1 MAAQL
6 VRMMMETD
14 LHSPVAQTNTNPG
27 QTGPTGGTKSSQ
39 ERVKRPMNAFMV
51 WSRGQRRKMAQENPK
66 MHNSEI
72 SKRLGA
78 EWKVMSEAEKRPF
91 IDEAKRLRAMHMKE
105 HPDYKY
111 RPRRKTKTLLKK
123 DKYSLAGGLLAGP
136 GGGGV
141 GMGVGMSPGGVGQ
154 RLESPGGHGGAPGTG
169 YAHMNGWANGAYS
182 GQVAAAAAAAA
193 MMQEAQLAYSQHP
206 GGGAHHHHHGH
217 HHPHHHHPHNPQAVH
232 RYDMS
237 ALQYSPMSNSQSYMS
252 ASPSG
257 YGGLSYSQHQNSS
270 VASSG
275 TIGTLGSLVKSE
287 PSVSPP
293 VTTHS
298 RAPCPGDLREMISM
312 YLPTGDAG
320 DPSVQS
326 RLHTLPQHYQ
336 SPTTG
341 LNGTIPLTHI

>member
-1 MAAQL
+1 MYS
-6 VRMMMETD
+6 MMMETD
-14 LHSPVAQTNTNPG
+14 LHSPGPQTNTN
-27 QTGPTGGTKSSQ
+27 TGPNGGSKVNQ
-39 ERVKRPMNAFMV
+39 DRVKRPMNAFMV

-123 DKYSLAGGLLAGP
+123 DKYSLAGGLLAGS
-136 GGGGV
+136 GGGG
-141 GMGVGMSPGGVGQ
+141 GMGLGMGAAGVGQ
-154 RLESPGGHGGAPGTG
+154 RLESPVGHGGGTAAS
-169 YAHMNGWANGAYS
+169 YAHMNGWTNGAYS
-182 GQVAAAAAAAA
+182 AAAAAA

-206 GGGAHHHHHGH
+206 GAGAHHHHG
-217 HHPHHHHPHNPQAVH
+217 HHHHPHNPQPMH
-232 RYDMS
+232 RYEMT
-237 ALQYSPMSNSQSYMS
+237 ALQYSPISNSQSYMS
-252 ASPSG
+252 ASPSA
-257 YGGLSYSQHQNSS
+257 YGGISYAQHQNSS

-275 TIGTLGSLVKSE
+275 AIGTLGSLVKSE

-293 VTTHS
+293 VTAHS
-298 RAPCPGDLREMISM
+298 RVPCHGDLREMISM
-312 YLPTGDAG
+312 YLPAAEAG

-326 RLHTLPQHYQ
+326 RLHAVPQHYQ
-336 SPTTG
+336 SSATSV
-341 LNGTIPLTHI
+341 NGTVPLTHIWTDFAFRLK

>member
-1 MAAQL
+1 MYS
-6 VRMMMETD
+6 MMMETD
-14 LHSPVAQTNTNPG
+14 LHSPGPQTNTNSG
-27 QTGPTGGTKSSQ
+27 QTGPNSGNKANQ
-39 ERVKRPMNAFMV
+39 DRVKRPMNAFMV

-123 DKYSLAGGLLAGP
+123 DKYSLAGGLLAGA
-136 GGGGV
+136 GSGGGV
-141 GMGVGMSPGGVGQ
+141 GGLGVGMSPAGVGQ
-154 RLESPGGHGGAPGTG
+154 RLESPGGHGGTASAG
-169 YAHMNGWANGAYS
+169 YAHMNGWANGTYS

-206 GGGAHHHHHGH
+206 GGGAHHHH
-217 HHPHHHHPHNPQAVH
+217 PHHHHPHNPQPMH
-232 RYDMS
+232 RYDMT
-237 ALQYSPMSNSQSYMS
+237 ALQYSPISNSQSYMS

-257 YGGLSYSQHQNSS
+257 YGGISYAQHQNSS

-312 YLPTGDAG
+312 YLPTGEAG

-336 SPTTG
+336 SPAAG
-341 LNGTIPLTHI
+341 VNGTVPLTHI

>member
-1 MAAQL
+1 
-6 VRMMMETD
+6 MMMETD
-14 LHSPVAQTNTNPG
+14 LHSPGPQTNTNTG
-27 QTGPTGGTKSSQ
+27 HTGPNGGSKVNQ
-39 ERVKRPMNAFMV
+39 DRVKRPMNAFMV
-51 WSRGQRRKMAQENPK
+51 KMAQENPK

-123 DKYSLAGGLLAGP
+123 DKWRRRRGAGNG
-136 GGGGV
+136 
-141 GMGVGMSPGGVGQ
+141 
-154 RLESPGGHGGAPGTG
+154 LESPVGHGGNTAAS
-169 YAHMNGWANGAYS
+169 YAHMNGWTNGAYS

-206 GGGAHHHHHGH
+206 GSGAHHHHG
-217 HHPHHHHPHNPQAVH
+217 HHHHPHNPQPMH
-232 RYDMS
+232 RYEMT
-237 ALQYSPMSNSQSYMS
+237 ALQYSPISNSQSYMS

-257 YGGLSYSQHQNSS
+257 YGGISYTQHQNSS

-275 TIGTLGSLVKSE
+275 AIGTLSSLVKSE

-293 VTTHS
+293 VTAHS

-312 YLPTGDAG
+312 YLPTAEAG

-326 RLHTLPQHYQ
+326 RLHAVPQHYQ
-336 SPTTG
+336 
-341 LNGTIPLTHI
+341 